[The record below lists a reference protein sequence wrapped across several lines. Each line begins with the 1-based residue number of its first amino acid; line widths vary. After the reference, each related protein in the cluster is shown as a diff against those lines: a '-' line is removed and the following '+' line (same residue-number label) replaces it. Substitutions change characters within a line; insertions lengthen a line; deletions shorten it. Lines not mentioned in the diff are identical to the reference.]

1 MSEMDEIW
9 ALFADDGSQ
18 SLDAMEES
26 LMALESE
33 DGDQSAHI
41 AALFRAVHTFKGNS
55 RVLGLGVVESRAHL
69 SEDLIGLVR
78 DEGVPLDKEIL
89 DLLFYAGDTLR
100 TMLEEVAS
108 THQDVDPGP
117 SEDLQSQLRELIAK
131 HKGGPVE
138 DPLEAKMTAQEQAEA
153 VDEPSEPEEIVEEAA
168 AEEVIETSVVEGES
182 ALEASAGNSLAI
194 DPVYQ
199 KIFTG
204 MAGETIDQLN
214 ALKDDA
220 ELDDETFAK
229 KIGNKSSS
237 LSYAASQLGLENW
250 VSAADTFADK
260 VKSGEMSERSV
271 LNAELDAFVATLQA
285 LLDAGFAINGPAPE
299 PVPEAV
305 EAETIELEPA
315 GDESQVADE
324 NLIDESEL
332 YEDKV
337 AFNMAIDPTYQNIF
351 TGMANETIDQ
361 LSALYGDSSVDDAA
375 FVKKVLNKA
384 GSLSYAASQ
393 LALTTWTGELDA
405 FETQVKVNPNAD
417 RGYVAPL
424 LEDLLMKLRSLLDA
438 GFGAVIEEFVE
449 EEVVSEVVTETGDA
463 EVVAKKKVKRVT
475 PVRIELPNERYI
487 DIFNL
492 VATFDTRLS
501 SGEHT
506 SEQELQDLADKVS
519 RYCEKLGFTRAAD
532 VASRLNSAKDIEKFR
547 ATQLKFFEEIASI
560 EDLLPDEDLDNV
572 KLPSELLN
580 EWCAD
585 NISDT
590 LDQILEVLNAFI
602 KEKEHGQLFRR
613 YDRLVRQ
620 CYHTCQHYKMAT
632 GVHLALAL
640 VDLFS
645 RAWQSGSAP
654 ATMTLRLSFSFV
666 DKTRPI
672 FDKKLRGED
681 CDLDPLDRLFEEALT
696 AIYAQNGTV
705 SARTVEK
712 RLSLP
717 EVFRNILSPES
728 VSTAMTSIQN
738 GMHFYILRTDLQ
750 NDEEKAQGFFDW
762 IRDSGVR
769 MITNV
774 TIFKDEVVLFDFLIA
789 GHIAQDV
796 LVQQL
801 SEIDESG
808 KLLYLQT
815 ALNVEADPDNPD
827 PDQALIHT
835 AEYAANEQVMQSTL
849 AMVEAIGEISAGQAM
864 VQHMLSGLANR
875 DLILDI
881 DTSLRDAGISD
892 VDPAIRSAIRAS
904 IDSFT
909 QSLKSAAEA
918 EVQLSEQLAQLQ
930 QESVAVRSRSAE
942 HLLRQLSYFVVKNA
956 RKRGAVART
965 FTVGAD
971 VVLDQMVMENLRKM
985 IEPILEARLSV
996 EPIPSDYHISIQSEG
1011 DRATVVIEDDGS
1023 APLDMAE
1030 FGRLEQVI
1038 NKEGGELRVVALP
1051 ERGMRFHVTMPLHMI
1066 VLDGMVVRVG
1076 EVNYVIPIDA
1086 ILRIQQSDKSAV
1098 LEVSAGEGVSML
1110 EVASD
1115 HHVPIHKLSGS
1126 PTEKTTAVRAQA
1138 KQIRKEVNTFVIVR
1152 NDDYQVAIPVD
1163 ELMGQQLVLLRP
1175 LRGVLTRMRHLSG
1188 VALLAGG
1195 EVGMVLAV
1203 NRVLAA

>member
-1 MSEMDEIW
+1 
-9 ALFADDGSQ
+9 
-18 SLDAMEES
+18 
-26 LMALESE
+26 MALESGDE
-33 DGDQSAHI
+33 DQAPHI

-78 DEGVPLDKEIL
+78 DDGVPLDKEIL

-100 TMLEEVAS
+100 SMLEEVAS

-117 SEDLQSQLRELIAK
+117 SEDLQAQLRQLIEK
-131 HKGGPVE
+131 HKGAPVE
-138 DPLEAKMTAQEQAEA
+138 DPLAAKMAQLDELDALSASDEPDEEASEEVEPVEEPQEPEDTEVEDTVAQEDDVAQ
-153 VDEPSEPEEIVEEAA
+153 EAA
-168 AEEVIETSVVEGES
+168 PAPASGGNTM
-182 ALEASAGNSLAI
+182 AL

-204 MAGETIDQLN
+204 MAGETADQLD
-214 ALKDDA
+214 ALTSDA
-220 ELDDETFAK
+220 SLDDEAFAK
-229 KIGNKSSS
+229 KAKNKASS
-237 LSYAASQLGLENW
+237 LSYAASKLSLETW
-250 VSAADTFADK
+250 VASA
-260 VKSGEMSERSV
+260 
-271 LNAELDAFVATLQA
+271 DAFVAKIDAMEPKSRDAVTPELTTFVADIRA
-285 LLDAGFAINGPAPE
+285 LLETGFSETGPAPE
-299 PVPEAV
+299 AVPEKT
-305 EAETIELEPA
+305 EDETIIIEPV
-315 GDESQVADE
+315 DEEIDVSDVE
-324 NLIDESEL
+324 EIDETEL

-337 AFNMAIDPTYQNIF
+337 AFNMAIDPVYQKIF
-351 TGMANETIDQ
+351 TGMAQETIDQ
-361 LSALYGDSSVDDAA
+361 LSALGSDADLDDAG

-384 GSLSYAASQ
+384 ASLSYAADQ

-405 FETQVKVNPNAD
+405 FETQVKVNPNATRSD
-417 RGYVAPL
+417 VQPMLDGL
-424 LEDLLMKLRSLLDA
+424 IGTLRSLLEA
-438 GFGAVIEEFVE
+438 GFDEVSDEFVE
-449 EEVVSEVVTETGDA
+449 EEVTDQVVSA
-463 EVVAKKKVKRVT
+463 EGQSEEIVKKKVKRVT
-475 PVRIELPNERYI
+475 PVKIELPDERYV

-492 VATFDTRLS
+492 VATFDTRLT

-506 SEQELQDLADKVS
+506 DESELQDLADKVS

-580 EWCAD
+580 EWCSD
-585 NISDT
+585 NIDDT
-590 LDQILEVLNAFI
+590 LDQILDVLNAFV

-654 ATMTLRLSFSFV
+654 AAMTLRLSFSFV

-672 FDKKLRGED
+672 FQKKYSGED
-681 CDLDPLDRLFEEALT
+681 CDLDPLDRIFEEALT

-705 SARTVEK
+705 SAKTVEK
-712 RLSLP
+712 RLGLP

-738 GMHFYILRTDLQ
+738 GMRFYILRTDLQ
-750 NDEEKAQGFFDW
+750 NDEDTAQRFFDW

-774 TIFKDEVVLFDFLIA
+774 TIFQDDDVLFDFLIA
-789 GHIAQDV
+789 ANIAELD
-796 LVQQL
+796 LVEQL
-801 SEIDESG
+801 STIDETG
-808 KLLYLQT
+808 ELLYLQS
-815 ALNVEADPDNPD
+815 ALVVEADPDNPD

-835 AEYAANEQVMQSTL
+835 AEYAANEQVMKSTL
-849 AMVEAIGEISAGQAM
+849 SMVEAIGEISAGQAM
-864 VQHMLSGLANR
+864 VQHMLSNLSNQ
-875 DLILDI
+875 DLLLDI
-881 DTSLRDAGISD
+881 DTALREAGITEI
-892 VDPAIRSAIRAS
+892 DPAIRTAVRRS
-904 IDSFT
+904 IDGFT
-909 QSLKSAAEA
+909 QKLKSAAEA

-930 QESVAVRSRSAE
+930 QESVAVRSRSAD
-942 HLLRQLSYFVVKNA
+942 HLLRQLSFFVVSTA
-956 RKRGAVART
+956 RKKGAVART

-1023 APLDMAE
+1023 AAIDPAVFELIEARILKD
-1030 FGRLEQVI
+1030 
-1038 NKEGGELRVVALP
+1038 GGELRIVTLP
-1051 ERGMRFHVTMPLHMI
+1051 DRGVRFHVTMPLHMI

-1086 ILRIQQSDKSAV
+1086 ILRIQQSTSSAV
-1098 LEVSAGEGVSML
+1098 LEVSAGDGQSML
-1110 EVASD
+1110 EVGAD
-1115 HHVPIHKLSGS
+1115 QHVPIHRLSGR
-1126 PTEKTTAVRAQA
+1126 PTEKSSAVKGHSTQL
-1138 KQIRKEVNTFVIVR
+1138 QQQLNTFVIVR
-1152 NDDYQVAIPVD
+1152 NEEFQMAIPVD

-1175 LRGVLTRMRHLSG
+1175 LRGVLSRMRHLSG